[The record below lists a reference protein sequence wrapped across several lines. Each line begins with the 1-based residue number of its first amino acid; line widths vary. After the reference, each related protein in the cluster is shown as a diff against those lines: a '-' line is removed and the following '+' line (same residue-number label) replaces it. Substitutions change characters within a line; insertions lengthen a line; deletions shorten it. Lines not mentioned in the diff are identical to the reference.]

1 MNDALKKQLNEYFSN
16 VESLLLCD
24 RKNKKVFLTD
34 LKNDV
39 DEFIN
44 QEPNADFDCII
55 SAFGTPQEIADSF
68 LKNTDIVQIKKKMNI
83 RKIILCSLLAVVLVY
98 LCFVIASF
106 IDVHTESHGFY
117 EEIILFASHL
127 PFGGISA

>member
-1 MNDALKKQLNEYFSN
+1 MNDTLKKQLNEYFSN
-16 VESLLLCD
+16 IESLLLCD
-24 RKNKKVFLTD
+24 RKSKKAFLTD

-39 DEFIN
+39 DEFIL
-44 QEPNADFDCII
+44 QEQNADFSCVL
-55 SAFGTPQEIADSF
+55 SAFGTPQEIAESF
-68 LKNTDIVQIKKKMNI
+68 LKNTDIVQIKKRMNI
-83 RKIILCSLLAVVLVY
+83 RKLILFSLLAIVLVY